1 MIITLINFIS
11 EKIDNFKR
19 RNRSRPSFYRL
30 FLLWLT
36 LIILISAIFYSLDK
50 LNLNRL
56 RVVKFERPLVEEKV
70 ELPNIV
76 YNKMSY
82 SPEKSEL
89 YHEILN
95 KVGQIPKPLSFI
107 DDFDFNL

>member
-11 EKIDNFKR
+11 EKINNFKR
-19 RNRSRPSFYRL
+19 RNRNKPSYYRL

-36 LIILISAIFYSLDK
+36 LIILITAIFYIMDN
-50 LNLNRL
+50 LNLKKL
-56 RVVKFERPLVEEKV
+56 RVIKFERPLEEKV
-70 ELPNIV
+70 ELPNKV

-82 SPEKSEL
+82 SPDKSEL
-89 YHEILN
+89 YNEILS
-95 KVGQIPKPLSFI
+95 KVGEIPKPLSFV

>member
-11 EKIDNFKR
+11 EKINDFKR
-19 RNRSRPSFYRL
+19 RNRNKPSYYRL

-36 LIILISAIFYSLDK
+36 LVILISAIFYSLDK

-56 RVVKFERPLVEEKV
+56 RVVKFEGPLVEEKV

-89 YHEILN
+89 YHEIIN